1 MFISIIVHSIFT
13 AAARWAEVVIMS
25 NLIYIYM
32 CVCVCV
38 CVCARHFF
46 QESIQIVRTTRVVS
60 MIARRVRIV
69 RVKRVIGMVNIPR
82 KVSIPRTVKIC

>member
-1 MFISIIVHSIFT
+1 
-13 AAARWAEVVIMS
+13 MS
-25 NLIYIYM
+25 KSY
-32 CVCVCV
+32 VCI
-38 CVCARHFF
+38 CARLFF
-46 QESIQIVRTTRVVS
+46 PKSIQTVRTTRVVS